1 MIAMRKVC
9 ALAIML
15 IALAGCKSKPIYHG
29 PNYPLAEFPDKAAA
43 GPVAVEIV
51 DARPFWEKRYYEGGT
66 AFLPLE
72 NLRPSPM
79 PLLNEE
85 IQREAQGL
93 PSPPNRVVVKL
104 NSFRIVIR
112 DNKQEEADKAI
123 ADDQQQCLD
132 DADPDDLVGTLI
144 GILLE
149 DGIRGLIRECRR
161 GIEEWGQ
168 KERHLKG
175 PPRSLDGKYELG
187 ASCEIRAVATLEWS
201 NGQRRDVPL
210 RALVNSEELSPENGI
225 PFGRNNDVRAAVLA
239 ACNQV
244 ASEWK
249 ERTLHP
255 NVPAENPAPLV
266 PAPQFSAFSG
276 K

>member
-1 MIAMRKVC
+1 MRKVFT
-9 ALAIML
+9 AAFLVVL
-15 IALAGCKSKPIYHG
+15 LAGCKTKPIYHG
-29 PNYPLAEFPDKAAA
+29 PNYPLAEFPDKAAV

-72 NLRPSPM
+72 NLRPSPL
-79 PLLNEE
+79 PLLTEA
-85 IQREAQGL
+85 IQREAQCL
-93 PSPPNRVVVKL
+93 PTPPNRVVVKL
-104 NSFRIVIR
+104 NSFRIVLR
-112 DNKQEEADKAI
+112 DNKQEEGDKAI
-123 ADDQQQCLD
+123 ADDQQQRLD
-132 DADPDDLVGTLI
+132 DADPDDLFGTLI
-144 GILLE
+144 GTLLE

-161 GIEEWGQ
+161 GIDEWGQ
-168 KERHLKG
+168 KDRHLKG
-175 PPRSLDGKYELG
+175 PPHSLDGDYELG

-201 NGQRRDVPL
+201 NGQRRDVKL
-210 RALVNSEELSPENGI
+210 GALVNGEELSPENGVR
-225 PFGRNNDVRAAVLA
+225 FGRKNDVRAAVLA

-255 NVPAENPAPLV
+255 TLPTDNTRRV

-276 K
+276 N